1 MRRENRP
8 YKFGQKPRNEAQSQC
23 HKLWY
28 ARAVEPPRPTLNV
41 AGAGGTLIGV
51 TAACGAVG
59 AFAGW
64 ALGSLGLGLVI
75 GVIVGIPAGIVA
87 VYRRYRSVFT

>member
-1 MRRENRP
+1 M
-8 YKFGQKPRNEAQSQC
+8 
-23 HKLWY
+23 
-28 ARAVEPPRPTLNV
+28 EPARPTLNV
-41 AGAGGTLIGV
+41 AGAGGMLIGV

-59 AFAGW
+59 ALVGW
-64 ALGSLGLGLVI
+64 LFGSLGLGLVI